1 MSIKEYNI
9 LLEEF
14 HNNVAKNKDCT
25 EVVQQII
32 NTQIESFSLIT
43 IE

>member
-1 MSIKEYNI
+1 MNIKEFNM
-9 LLEEF
+9 LLEKF
-14 HNNVAKNKDCT
+14 HNNVAENKDCT